1 MTKRRLSLKNEMK
14 RDLPHYVMLLPF
26 SVLFFLFI
34 LIPVGFS
41 IYLSF
46 TQFDMVQTPIFIGLK
61 NYIRIFTEDD
71 VFMIAFKN
79 TIVLALISGPIGYI
93 LSFVLAWLIN
103 ELSRTMR
110 SIVTLIVYSPVLAG
124 NIYFIWLYIFS
135 SDRRGFLNNLLINLG
150 ILSDPIAWLS
160 DTKYAMLIVI
170 IVTIWSGFGVGF
182 LSFISGLQSLD
193 RSYYEAAAIDGL
205 KNRWQE
211 LYYVTL
217 PQIGPQLLFG
227 AVMTITNA
235 FSAGAISRTLTG
247 FPSPGYST
255 HTMVLHIS
263 DYGSIRY
270 EMGYASALS
279 MILFILMLVSWLLVN
294 KLLKRFNA

>member
-1 MTKRRLSLKNEMK
+1 MVNRTLSFKNEMK
-14 RDLPHYVMLLPF
+14 RDLPHYLMLLPF
-26 SVLFFLFI
+26 TILFVLFI
-34 LIPVGFS
+34 LIPIIYS
-41 IYLSF
+41 IFLSF
-46 TQFDMVQTPIFIGLK
+46 TQFDMVQTPSFIGLK

-79 TIVLALISGPIGYI
+79 TIVLALVSGPISYV

-103 ELSRTMR
+103 ELGRKTR
-110 SIVTLIVYSPVLAG
+110 SLVTLMIYSPVLAG

-150 ILSDPIAWLS
+150 IFSDPISWLS
-160 DTKYAMLIVI
+160 DTKYMLLIVT
-170 IVTIWSGFGVGF
+170 IVTIWSSFGVGF

-235 FSAGAISRTLTG
+235 FSAGSVSRTLTG
-247 FPSPGYST
+247 FPSPEYAT

-263 DYGSIRY
+263 DYGGVRY

-294 KLLKRFNA
+294 KLLKKFND